1 MRTRNL
7 KKTVVPPFSIATA
20 VVVVVILSLAT
31 PHLRSAVQSVPA
43 NPPPL
48 WTIDLAQYGYQGRP
62 PIKLSNADTWG
73 GATYYQG
80 VAFTDANTLAVYFV
94 THDDP
99 PGAPSDRAPAPTDPY
114 HLIAIFLNLTTHE
127 VVKKQSWIT
136 PGNAQHVA
144 PANFF
149 PVAAGGYI
157 VRYGDLLALYSPSFK
172 CVSYRKI
179 GYGIGIMAS
188 PAGDTLLLESTT
200 QAGGFWNT
208 KFELVN
214 TDQLATI
221 KSWSTETL
229 QKPEALWGE
238 QIIMTGRNRADL
250 TRQSITIQN
259 VDAVQQPFTALPRA
273 NGAVFLDR
281 NTLAGSI
288 DDNGRS
294 DVVVVSLDDGKILR
308 RFDLG
313 LEQLDGPIVGSRD
326 GQRYA
331 IPTMRWGVAR
341 HNNPDVVRAR
351 VFSLDREAPI
361 LTIDVALHTNGGPD
375 FFSPEGDSRFG
386 AGGLALSADGL
397 LLAVKS
403 GGIVQLY
410 SLPAPGSLPPVE
422 AAKSAE
428 PPARAP
434 TPQASYAVPAQPPS
448 PLVEQAL
455 SWLPSDTES
464 VVAANGPFPF
474 PDLRADDDDT
484 PDNASSAQ
492 SATPP
497 NEAAET
503 QDRFRSLPLSLFGMF
518 GSKNSPLG
526 PSSFHA
532 NVLLAIEGA
541 RHFGPPH
548 GLGIGL
554 YQGCDMAILDH
565 DITTDADAILKSAA
579 TKIVKTEKI
588 EGYQVTVF
596 REKLEEDTW
605 TTYVTFPKPNIVIV
619 ATDEAYLREVLL
631 RISGKTGPRALPATL
646 PEWKYADTHAEFWT
660 LRHFDRG
667 GMKTD
672 PSSPFWDENSQTVA
686 DKRAI
691 GFTFKFDPAT
701 SKTASFVYLSDDKDV
716 RPAVEKFFS
725 AFSAEPGAREMNTR
739 YRALA
744 PGVIE
749 VSEDLDHYESAI
761 LSMLVLLA
769 LVGHPVYL

>member
-7 KKTVVPPFSIATA
+7 KETTLPSFAIAAAVILSVV
-20 VVVVVILSLAT
+20 LSLAT
-31 PHLRSAVQSVPA
+31 PHLRSAGHSVPA
-43 NPPPL
+43 DPPAL

-80 VAFTDANTLAVYFV
+80 VAFTGANTLAVYFV

-99 PGAPSDRAPAPTDPY
+99 PGAAPGRAPAPTDPY
-114 HLIAIFLNLTTHE
+114 HLVVVFFNLTTHE
-127 VVKKQSWIT
+127 VVKKLNWIM
-136 PGNAQHVA
+136 PGNTQHVSE
-144 PANFF
+144 ANFF
-149 PVAAGGYI
+149 PATAGGYI
-157 VRYGDLLALYSPSFK
+157 VRYGDLLALYSSSFK
-172 CVSYRKI
+172 CITWRKI
-179 GYGIGIMAS
+179 GYGIDIMAS

-200 QAGGFWNT
+200 QVGGSWNT

-221 KSWSTETL
+221 KSWNTGEM
-229 QKPEALWGE
+229 QRPDALWG
-238 QIIMTGRNRADL
+238 QRIIMSGRNRANMAKELIAIQDL
-250 TRQSITIQN
+250 
-259 VDAVQQPFTALPRA
+259 DAVQRPFTALPAA
-273 NGAVFLDR
+273 NDAVFLDR

-288 DDNGRS
+288 DDSGKS
-294 DVVVVSLDDGKILR
+294 DVVVVSLDEKILR

-331 IPTMRWGVAR
+331 IPTMRWGVGR
-341 HNNPDVVRAR
+341 NNNPDSVRAR
-351 VFSLDREAPI
+351 VFSLDRDAPI
-361 LTIDVALHTNGGPD
+361 LTIDVTLHTSGGPD
-375 FFSPEGDSRFG
+375 YFSPGGDSRFG

-410 SLPAPGSLPPVE
+410 ALPAPASLPPIE
-422 AAKSAE
+422 AAKPAE
-428 PPARAP
+428 PPAPAP
-434 TPQASYAVPAQPPS
+434 TSAASYAGPVQPPS
-448 PLVEQAL
+448 SLVEQAL
-455 SWLPSDTES
+455 SWLPADTES

-474 PDLRADDDDT
+474 PDLHTDDDDT
-484 PDNASSAQ
+484 SDNASGA
-492 SATPP
+492 PP
-497 NEAAET
+497 AAAPSEAAEI
-503 QDRFRSLPLSLFGMF
+503 QDRFRSLPLALFGFF
-518 GSKNSPLG
+518 GPKKASLAPL
-526 PSSFHA
+526 SFRA
-532 NVLLAIEGA
+532 NVLLALEGD
-541 RHFGPPH
+541 RHFAAPH

-554 YQGCDMAILDH
+554 YQGCDIAIFDR
-565 DITTDADAILKSAA
+565 DITADADAILKSAA
-579 TKIVKTEKI
+579 KKILRTEKM
-588 EGYQVTVF
+588 EGHQVTVF

-605 TTYVTFPKPNIVIV
+605 TTYVTFPKTNIALV

-631 RISGKTGPRALPATL
+631 RIDGKTGPRALPTTL

-672 PSSPFWDENSQTVA
+672 PSSPFWGENSQTVA
-686 DKRAI
+686 DKQAI

-701 SKTASFVYLSDDKDV
+701 SKTASFVFLSGDKDV

-725 AFSAEPGAREMNTR
+725 GLSSETGGREMNTR
-739 YRALA
+739 YQPLA
-744 PGVIE
+744 PGVVE
-749 VSEDLDHYESAI
+749 VSEDLDHYESAT
-761 LSMLVLLA
+761 LSMLMLLA